1 MIQLSGKN
9 KVLIISLGLIF
20 LVIIIF
26 LVINL
31 NKKESNLE
39 KGENTIMANG
49 DITREMSEEER
60 TEKAGIVEEAEV
72 VNEQDGLYIY
82 KIKK

>member
-9 KVLIISLGLIF
+9 KVLVISLGLIF

-31 NKKESNLE
+31 NKKGSNLE
-39 KGENTIMANG
+39 NGENTIIANG
-49 DITREMSEEER
+49 EITREMSEEER